1 LKVKLSLEFDS
12 PALAAAALLLLSDKD
27 VARVIAPADR
37 PDAGAGPAAPATP
50 SLAMMQPLPLPPAE
64 PKPPE
69 PNLAAVFGQQN
80 AAAAAPA
87 AAPGPPPVA
96 APVPPPVNPS
106 APTLDSSGLP
116 WDSRIHADTKG
127 TIKDGTWRTR
137 KNVDPAFKTQVEAE
151 LRAALSGTVAPPV
164 AAPVAPPAATQP
176 TAATVPTAAPVAPP
190 PPPATSDAP
199 AALDPNTFAGFA
211 AATAPCFQ
219 QDAGKATRVM
229 VAALQSVGLSAM
241 GQLSARPDLISSVK
255 MQFDMGW
262 ALP

>member
-50 SLAMMQPLPLPPAE
+50 SLAMMHLPPAE